1 MIFFLPR
8 ANDTCFLGSLRSLS
22 IRNNQIISGLY
33 KWEKEKIFYSDF
45 SNKLTKKIN
54 LPNPA
59 RYEKEFLKKIILLG
73 KKLKSKNKIKT
84 FYIPTSDT
92 NMMIAINN
100 WKKISKYF
108 FILGNKKFS
117 KPQKKVYCK
126 YTMFKFLKK
135 NKIVTPKTL
144 IYNVEN
150 CKKMLSKFGSFII
163 KPSIKD
169 YSQSFYARNL
179 YKAIYVKNQNDLN
192 NFKKKNR
199 FCKNKLLIQKKINFN
214 KINNEIPIYIYA
226 DKNHK
231 IQFSICGLKH
241 FVYPKKYGTA
251 GILGITKNQEVEKIS
266 QKIVKLLK
274 WRGILMIEFIYDKN
288 ERKWNVIE
296 MNGRPWLMIDFFRRL
311 DFSFLKLL
319 THDFQNFNLK
329 KIVKK
334 FNLKKN
340 QAFRTK
346 PLHLDLSLLNE
357 SVKKESSNLKKIKNI
372 IKKSKNITFSTL
384 DEFDKRPFL
393 KEKTFISKRLLKLF
407 NI

>member
-1 MIFFLPR
+1 M
-8 ANDTCFLGSLRSLS
+8 
-22 IRNNQIISGLY
+22 RNVLAHLIDLY
-33 KWEKEKIFYSDF
+33 E
-45 SNKLTKKIN
+45 
-54 LPNPA
+54 
-59 RYEKEFLKKIILLG
+59 R
-73 KKLKSKNKIKT
+73 
-84 FYIPTSDT
+84 
-92 NMMIAINN
+92 
-100 WKKISKYF
+100 
-108 FILGNKKFS
+108 
-117 KPQKKVYCK
+117 
-126 YTMFKFLKK
+126 
-135 NKIVTPKTL
+135 
-144 IYNVEN
+144 
-150 CKKMLSKFGSFII
+150 
-163 KPSIKD
+163 
-169 YSQSFYARNL
+169 
-179 YKAIYVKNQNDLN
+179 KAIYVKNQNDLN